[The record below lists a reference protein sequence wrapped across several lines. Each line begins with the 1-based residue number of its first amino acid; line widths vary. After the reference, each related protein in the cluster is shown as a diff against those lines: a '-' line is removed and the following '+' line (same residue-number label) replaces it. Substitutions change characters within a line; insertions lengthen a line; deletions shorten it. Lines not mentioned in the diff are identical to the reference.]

1 MTRANNPNLEI
12 LRLAIH
18 CLGELADEF
27 AFVGG
32 SATGLLITDPA
43 APPIRPTDDVDAI
56 VEILS
61 HADYHKLSKK
71 LRNKGFTED
80 RSDGAPLCRWK
91 HGALTLD
98 VMPTSEKVLGFGNVW
113 YEPAL
118 TFAKTTVLPTGES
131 VRLITAPYF
140 LITKLAAFDGRG
152 RGDYQLSHDIE
163 DFIAVIDGREELQV
177 ELGQSDPELQAAIAD
192 RVGKLLNNPRFM
204 ESLPGHMPGDAASQ
218 QRVSK
223 IEDILKSIA
232 LRHFA

>member
-1 MTRANNPNLEI
+1 MAVHR
-12 LRLAIH
+12 
-18 CLGELADEF
+18 LGELANEF

-56 VEILS
+56 VEIVS
-61 HADYHKLSKK
+61 HDDYHKLSKK
-71 LRNKGFTED
+71 LREKGFAED

-118 TFAKTTVLPTGES
+118 AFAETTVLPTGES

-163 DFIAVIDGREELQV
+163 DFIAVIDGREELLE
-177 ELGQSDPELQAAIAD
+177 ELSQSDPELQTAIAD
-192 RVGKLLNNPRFM
+192 RVGEILSDPRFR

-218 QRVSK
+218 QRVSR
-223 IEDILKSIA
+223 IQELLDSIA
-232 LRHFA
+232 RRHFA